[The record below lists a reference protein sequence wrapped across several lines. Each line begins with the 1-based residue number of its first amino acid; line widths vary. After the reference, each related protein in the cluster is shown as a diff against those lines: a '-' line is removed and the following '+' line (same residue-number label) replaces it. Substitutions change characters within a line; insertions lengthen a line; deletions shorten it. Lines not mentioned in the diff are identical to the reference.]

1 LLLSVQ
7 GCGLVE
13 FATEPAA
20 AAALAALN
28 GAHIWPDSRSPL
40 NLEYMVA
47 TKCQR
52 GPLPR
57 KAKPFG
63 ADTASWPSM
72 TPGVHLTP
80 AEAADKQARTLFFAA
95 VPPRVIDAE
104 LRTLFA
110 SCGEVVELLLFRRYP
125 KCIPSKVSSPGC
137 PPDYTVSAA
146 GLAAVV
152 APQLPTP
159 SGRAAGRSCPPTAR

>member
-1 LLLSVQ
+1 MPPTCCAWVLLSMQ

-13 FATEPAA
+13 FVTEQAA

-28 GAHIWPDSRSPL
+28 GAHIWPDTRAPL

-47 TKCQR
+47 AKCQR
-52 GPLPR
+52 GPQPR
-57 KAKPFG
+57 TKQPRPFLG
-63 ADTASWPSM
+63 ADAAPWNTGAS
-72 TPGVHLTP
+72 GAHLTL

-110 SCGEVVELLLFRRYP
+110 TCGEVVELLLFRRYP
-125 KCIPSKVSSPGC
+125 KCIPSKVC
-137 PPDYTVSAA
+137 
-146 GLAAVV
+146 
-152 APQLPTP
+152 
-159 SGRAAGRSCPPTAR
+159 